1 MSQYGKFD
9 NQGVKLYNI
18 KVTIHELVKK
28 IIIKVTLLTSQAL
41 KFLEKRG

>member
-18 KVTIHELVKK
+18 EVTIHELVK
-28 IIIKVTLLTSQAL
+28 
-41 KFLEKRG
+41 